1 MTGGQ
6 GPSWSAPRDLRPVNW
21 RGFWT
26 LYRRAALRYLRSL
39 PEDVGGPLVSSML
52 FLIVFS
58 MAWGAAGGEPIR
70 GVDPVTFIAPGIAAY
85 ALFHGAFE
93 NSAFPTI
100 HDKLEGIVQDVLGA
114 PLTPLEM
121 VAGYVLPAATGG
133 LVTGAIILG
142 VMRIFVEIPLAAPL
156 YVLGFGVLGAMLFA
170 FLGFLAGL
178 WARKWDRYSVVDTF
192 LILPLGLLS
201 GTFFP
206 LAALPEMGQSLI
218 LANPVFYAV
227 DGFRAG
233 FLGQPQAPLLAGA
246 AVLLGLCA
254 LLAVTSWILVARGYR
269 LKP

>member
-1 MTGGQ
+1 M
-6 GPSWSAPRDLRPVNW
+6 
-21 RGFWT
+21 
-26 LYRRAALRYLRSL
+26 
-39 PEDVGGPLVSSML
+39 
-52 FLIVFS
+52 
-58 MAWGAAGGEPIR
+58 
-70 GVDPVTFIAPGIAAY
+70 
-85 ALFHGAFE
+85 
-93 NSAFPTI
+93 
-100 HDKLEGIVQDVLGA
+100 
-114 PLTPLEM
+114 
-121 VAGYVLPAATGG
+121 
-133 LVTGAIILG
+133 
-142 VMRIFVEIPLAAPL
+142 
-156 YVLGFGVLGAMLFA
+156 LGAMLFA

-246 AVLLGLCA
+246 AVLLGICA